1 MNQPATKIETESPAF
16 HRGIH
21 EQMAMTR
28 SAVSAVEDKD
38 LKDAVRLARWERRGI
53 FRRLRRRSELGEAA

>member
-1 MNQPATKIETESPAF
+1 MNQPATKIETESAAF

-21 EQMAMTR
+21 EQMTMTR
-28 SAVSAVEDKD
+28 LAVAPAEDKQ
-38 LKDAVRLARWERRGI
+38 LREAVHPSQWERHGI

>member
-1 MNQPATKIETESPAF
+1 MNQPATNIETESPAF

-21 EQMAMTR
+21 EQMTMTR
-28 SAVSAVEDKD
+28 LAVAPAEDKQ
-38 LKDAVRLARWERRGI
+38 LREAVHPSQWERHGI